1 MMDILTGVKR
11 YFVVVLICISQI
23 ISDVEHLYTCLLAI
37 CMSSLKR
44 YLFGSSVYFL
54 IGLFGFL
61 ISTCVGCLYKKFQ
74 YL

>member
-1 MMDILTGVKR
+1 MMDILTGVKS
-11 YFVVVLICISQI
+11 YFVVVLICISLI
-23 ISDVEHLYTCLLAI
+23 ISDVEHLHTFLLAI

-44 YLFGSSVYFL
+44 YLFGSSVHFL

-61 ISTCVGCLYKKFQ
+61 ISTCVRCLYKKFQ